1 MKKIFVCMALAFSM
15 AAKATPTDND
25 TVIVERPKKVRIITG
40 DSVQSVEVWGKEGNQ
55 TFHYVSNIQL
65 VDSNYVSTSAI
76 NDDTWSFSI
85 AGFSKPGRKKSRT
98 ECSTHLAVGFNN
110 AVGMPTGADIQP
122 FKSWE
127 FWWIVTD
134 WTYRPWRNN
143 HFLSMGLGLDWR
155 NYRMTDDL
163 RFVKDN
169 RSVALDNYPAGSSPQ
184 FSRIKVFSVNLPIRY
199 GYEGKWFG
207 FSLGPVINF
216 NTYGSLKTRYEK
228 DGHQLKDVDKDVRIT
243 PVTVD
248 FMGTFSIRGVP
259 DFYFKYSPCNL
270 LRDGYGP
277 KFRTLSFGLMF

>member
-1 MKKIFVCMALAFSM
+1 MKKIFVCVALAFSM
-15 AAKATPTDND
+15 AAKATPSDND
-25 TVIVERPKKVRIITG
+25 TVVVERPRKVIIITG

-85 AGFSKPGRKKSRT
+85 AGFSKPRRKKSRS
-98 ECSTHLAVGFNN
+98 EFSTHFVAGFNN

-127 FWWIVTD
+127 LWWIVTD

-169 RSVALDNYPAGSSPQ
+169 RSVALDTYPAGSSPSSLV
-184 FSRIKVFSVNLPIRY
+184 SRCSA
-199 GYEGKWFG
+199 
-207 FSLGPVINF
+207 S
-216 NTYGSLKTRYEK
+216 
-228 DGHQLKDVDKDVRIT
+228 
-243 PVTVD
+243 
-248 FMGTFSIRGVP
+248 TFLFAMDMKANGLVSALVLLSI
-259 DFYFKYSPCNL
+259 S
-270 LRDGYGP
+270 
-277 KFRTLSFGLMF
+277 TLMVA